1 MSIKYQV
8 EINEKKDNNNKQK
21 ERLEKYAEALKEL
34 SKNDKD
40 KNK

>member
-1 MSIKYQV
+1 MKVVI
-8 EINEKKDNNNKQK
+8 EKIDNNNKQK